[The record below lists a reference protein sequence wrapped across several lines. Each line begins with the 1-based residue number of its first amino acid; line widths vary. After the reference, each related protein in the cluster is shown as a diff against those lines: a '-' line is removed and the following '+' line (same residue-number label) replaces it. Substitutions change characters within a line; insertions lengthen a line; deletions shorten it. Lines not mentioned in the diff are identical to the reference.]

1 MGVFFILILIE
12 MIKIKFSSFF
22 KLGLSLSAILSI
34 IACNSK
40 VENRTL
46 PKSQPYTVFEKDS
59 IVEAVMFSLRK
70 YGVNSQKRRDAL
82 DSAIAE
88 YPTIANLYQQRAM
101 PLYKQDKDEL
111 GKPFLAKAAELDP
124 QRYLDYKGFMEC
136 IFSKNY
142 DDAIA
147 DFGKYL
153 ETFGEGYVMDHT
165 YYFYV
170 GISYL
175 QLNEFEK
182 AKIYLDKSIS
192 QTKAGGGRDWVHH
205 LDLMY
210 LGIAHL
216 ELGDCEN
223 AIYAFDESLSKYPSF
238 GDVKYYKANC
248 LYRLGKTE
256 EALKLVKEAEEDILR
271 GNTINEDN
279 VIYERY
285 PYQVRKEWFE
295 TH

>member
-12 MIKIKFSSFF
+12 MIKIKFASFF
-22 KLGLSLSAILSI
+22 KFGLLIYAII
-34 IACNSK
+34 FNIACNSK
-40 VENRTL
+40 VENQTVL
-46 PKSQPYTVFEKDS
+46 QPQPYTVFEKDS
-59 IVEAVMFSLRK
+59 IVEHVMLSLRK
-70 YGVNSQKRRDAL
+70 YGINSQKRRDAL
-82 DSAIAE
+82 DSAIAA

-142 DDAIA
+142 NDAIA
-147 DFGKYL
+147 DFEKYL
-153 ETFGEGYVMDHT
+153 QMFGEGYVMDHT
-165 YYFYV
+165 YYFYI

-182 AKIYLDKSIS
+182 AKIYLDKSIA
-192 QTKAGGGRDWVHH
+192 QTEAGGGRDWVHH

-210 LGIAHL
+210 LGIANL

-223 AIYAFDESLSKYPSF
+223 AIHAFDKSLSKYPSF

-256 EALKLVKEAEEDILR
+256 EALKLVKDAEEDILM

-279 VIYERY
+279 VIYEQY
-285 PYQVRKEWFE
+285 PYQVRKDWFA
-295 TH
+295 HH